1 MPNGDSE
8 MVDWEEAWEGRGLV
22 SSGRSLQ
29 RRSEDLRK
37 EGVIVGMW
45 LIVLK

>member
-1 MPNGDSE
+1 
-8 MVDWEEAWEGRGLV
+8 MVDWEEAREGRGP
-22 SSGRSLQ
+22 GWSLQ
-29 RRSEDLRK
+29 PGSEDLRK